1 MSLSLLDE
9 REETL
14 KTLAAQFNGM
24 TVDGLEDKEGF
35 RALRDARITLKNER
49 VAIEN
54 AAKALRDPA
63 IRFQKK
69 VIEREK
75 QLVAIIAP
83 TEEALHA
90 EEKRIEQLKE
100 EARKEKEMWEA
111 KQLQDR
117 LDKLGEYN
125 YAADWVEVK
134 HMTDDEFTALLAH
147 AKQTHEEELQRQ
159 AEIRAEEERKRKEQ
173 EERMQRER
181 EELARLRAEQEARE
195 AEIRASREKLERE
208 ERERQEYMRKKKE
221 EEEAWLREEQERI
234 AAERR
239 AIEEEKRK
247 HEEAIRLEQARKEA
261 AERARIEEQ
270 ERIKREAEEKA
281 ERERLAKLE
290 AERQE
295 ALKPDKEKLTDY
307 VNKIMALSKTPPQL
321 ANDSSR
327 QLFAAISTELRGVAG
342 TATIKIDE
350 L

>member
-1 MSLSLLDE
+1 MAQVQEYTELSLSLLDE
-9 REETL
+9 KEETL
-14 KTLAAQFNGM
+14 KALADQYKGL
-24 TVDGLEDKEGF
+24 TVDGTEDKEGF
-35 RALRDARITLKNER
+35 KALRNARITLKNER

-54 AAKALRDPA
+54 AAKALREPA

-100 EARKEKEMWEA
+100 EARKEREMWEA

-117 LDKLGEYN
+117 LDKLAEYN

-134 HMTDDEFTALLAH
+134 HMTDDEFNTLLAH
-147 AKQTHEEELQRQ
+147 AKASHEEELRRQ
-159 AEIRAEEERKRKEQ
+159 AEIRAEEERKRKEE
-173 EERMQRER
+173 EERLQRER

-195 AEIRASREKLERE
+195 VELRRQEE
-208 ERERQEYMRKKKE
+208 ERQAKI
-221 EEEAWLREEQERI
+221 REEQERLRAERERI
-234 AAERR
+234 EAERR

-247 HEEAIRLEQARKEA
+247 AEEARRLEEARKEA
-261 AERARIEEQ
+261 AERARREEQ

-295 ALKPDKEKLTDY
+295 ALKPDKEKLRDY
-307 VNKIMALSKTPPQL
+307 AANLMSVTPPDL
-321 ANDSSR
+321 STPEANALLKHAVKKLHDLSTYIHENTSR
-327 QLFAAISTELRGVAG
+327 L
-342 TATIKIDE
+342 
-350 L
+350 

>member
-9 REETL
+9 KEETL
-14 KTLAAQFNGM
+14 KALADQYKGL
-24 TVDGLEDKEGF
+24 TVDGTEDKEGF
-35 RALRDARITLKNER
+35 KALRNARITLKNER

-54 AAKALRDPA
+54 AAKALREPA

-100 EARKEKEMWEA
+100 EARKEREMWEA

-117 LDKLGEYN
+117 LDKLAEYN

-134 HMTDDEFTALLAH
+134 HMNDDEFAALLAH
-147 AKQTHEEELQRQ
+147 AKQTHEEELKRQ

-195 AEIRASREKLERE
+195 RELRRQEEERIEAERKRQEAIRKEEEERQAAIRAEREKLE
-208 ERERQEYMRKKKE
+208 
-221 EEEAWLREEQERI
+221 
-234 AAERR
+234 AERR

-247 HEEAIRLEQARKEA
+247 HDEAVRLEQARKEA

-295 ALKPDKEKLTDY
+295 ALKPDKEKL
-307 VNKIMALSKTPPQL
+307 MALADKLNSIPFPEV
-321 ANDSSR
+321 SSQQATGLLR
-327 QLFAAISTELRGVAG
+327 VTAARLTDLIQNLVAE
-342 TATIKIDE
+342 TSR